1 MPVRGG
7 PEDANCAVAQA
18 LGVVGDA
25 WTLLVVRDVARGAH
39 RFEDLR
45 FFFFFFFLVLAE
57 RLRLLTGAE
66 VLERVPYQEH
76 PPRHAYR
83 LTARGRALLPVLLAL
98 QDWGDTWVLGEG
110 ETRATADADSREAE
124 RVHALRGTALP
135 RLWLPDATG
144 APRDPVADD
153 AAFTVLYFFPGA
165 FADPAAYP
173 PGWAEIPGARGCTLE
188 SCTYREEWPAFRDR
202 GAAVRGVST
211 QRPDEQRAFAAKE
224 RLPFPLLSD
233 AAGELA
239 AALRLPVF
247 TTAGTRRLKRLTLL
261 VDGDRVVR
269 EVWYPVP
276 DVVASVTA
284 ALAAV
289 ERERSRREAGQQG

>member
-1 MPVRGG
+1 MLVPVRGG
-7 PEDANCAVAQA
+7 PEDENCAMAQA

-25 WTLLVVRDVARGAH
+25 WTLLLVRDVARGAH

-45 FFFFFFFLVLAE
+45 AGLGLSRKVLAE
-57 RLRLLTGAE
+57 RLRLLTGAG
-66 VLERVPYQEH
+66 VLEKVPYQEH
-76 PPRHAYR
+76 PPRHEYR
-83 LTARGRALLPVLLAL
+83 LTPRGRALLPVLLAL

-110 ETRATADADSREAE
+110 ETMATADGESREAE
-124 RVHALRGTALP
+124 RVHGLRGTVLP
-135 RLWLPDATG
+135 RLLLPDATG
-144 APRDPVADD
+144 TPLDPVAED
-153 AAFTVLYFFPGA
+153 AEFTVLYFFPAA

-188 SCTYREEWPAFRDR
+188 SCTYREEWPAFAAR
-202 GAAVRGVST
+202 GTAVRGVST

-261 VDGDRVVR
+261 VDRERVVR

-276 DVVASVTA
+276 DVVASVGA

-289 ERERSRREAGQQG
+289 RERGGG